1 MPSQDEFEKRIQNAF
16 EVVDAIMKGHLLP
29 EPSEEDIERLGIAD
43 YDPELRY
50 RVARDTLE
58 QAYGKPKQQIEQTGE
73 TALQILL
80 PQQALPLLQQN
91 HSDQDTKQLGPGD

>member
-1 MPSQDEFEKRIQNAF
+1 MADQNEFQERINQAF
-16 EVVDAIMKGHLLP
+16 GVVDAIMKGTLLP
-29 EPSEEDIERLGIAD
+29 EPTEEESEKLGIAD

-73 TALQILL
+73 TALQIIL
-80 PQQALPLLQQN
+80 PQHAVPLIQQQAQE
-91 HSDQDTKQLGPGD
+91 QLESGEVHDA